1 MHQPQQQHLKS
12 HTDLVIENSTLKLKE
27 NICSN
32 EVINQITELTEDFKH
47 RLAQMKSQVE
57 RLVNDRDTIRVHA
70 EFEKEKAN
78 KLIEKYQN
86 ISEECSQKELRIV
99 MLEESTIKYKN
110 ENTLLQN
117 NIEWHKNELAELFRN
132 IEELNEQTKIVE
144 GQIDCEINHRK
155 ILEQKN
161 EVLVEIIETEYELNQ
176 IELEEIRHENCSEIK
191 KFNVTAETLKKD
203 MLIKEL
209 NQVKLQTIEKL
220 SLIEPII
227 QSKVESE
234 LDNLI
239 LKLNYEEKQKEVLI
253 ETIKEIKDQL
263 RNLNKEINILE
274 QKKMKL
280 ENRIAYLENKLN
292 DLNDAYIQDITEK
305 DLEFDKLKF
314 DSDYLISGQENLQK
328 NKQNLKE
335 KITSIRDYLHSKGI
349 HFQSTVLNF
358 L

>member
-1 MHQPQQQHLKS
+1 M
-12 HTDLVIENSTLKLKE
+12 
-27 NICSN
+27 
-32 EVINQITELTEDFKH
+32 
-47 RLAQMKSQVE
+47 
-57 RLVNDRDTIRVHA
+57 
-70 EFEKEKAN
+70 
-78 KLIEKYQN
+78 
-86 ISEECSQKELRIV
+86 
-99 MLEESTIKYKN
+99 
-110 ENTLLQN
+110 
-117 NIEWHKNELAELFRN
+117 
-132 IEELNEQTKIVE
+132 
-144 GQIDCEINHRK
+144 
-155 ILEQKN
+155 
-161 EVLVEIIETEYELNQ
+161 
-176 IELEEIRHENCSEIK
+176 EEIRHENCSEIK

-305 DLEFDKLKF
+305 DLELDKLKF

>member
-12 HTDLVIENSTLKLKE
+12 HTDLVIENSTLKLKV

-117 NIEWHKNELAELFRN
+117 NIKWHKNELAELFRN
-132 IEELNEQTKIVE
+132 IEELNEQTKIAE

-305 DLEFDKLKF
+305 DLELDKLKF